1 MKGASG
7 NHGLVA
13 RQVTNTKP
21 TGSSAVPNPARPT
34 KQWRKIARASGD
46 AYAELRQQ
54 YDAAYPDTDKSEV
67 PVSTSPTDPQKVRAD
82 DARLTE
88 SQVVG
93 CVSLA
98 VVSADGSEDK

>member
-82 DARLTE
+82 DATTH
-88 SQVVG
+88 
-93 CVSLA
+93 
-98 VVSADGSEDK
+98 